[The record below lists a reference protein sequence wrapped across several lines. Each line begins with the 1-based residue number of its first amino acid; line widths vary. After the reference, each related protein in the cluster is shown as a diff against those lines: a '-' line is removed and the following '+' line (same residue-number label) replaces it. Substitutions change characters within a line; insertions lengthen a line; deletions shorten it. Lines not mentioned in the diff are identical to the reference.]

1 LVWLKSGFPGWAYGD
16 TKLTSG
22 FFYAS
27 MNPFYMIKN
36 FFLFLVIILLNS
48 TLIAAQYLYWTG
60 AAASPDFFDE
70 SNWLQ
75 SEDNAVPPEGTLDP
89 GSAINLNLEI
99 ENAPTVIFA
108 NAAIDLGTGSLTLIN
123 AELTAPA
130 VPSGSVTIGDDAYLE
145 LTEENPFSE
154 NTSFDLLSGIGWL
167 KLPGVPPGVLQSE
180 HLQQFLSNGQQADYP
195 SNFRI
200 DNYYHRGCL
209 VRRND
214 PDVQPLRIFDQAQMN
229 GTQEYLQ
236 VDEIYQGD
244 DLPGQMNNNIHSFIL
259 KRGFMATVA
268 QNEDG
273 TGLSKV
279 FIASEEDV
287 IVPEM
292 PAMLN
297 GVVSFIRVVPW
308 NWVAKKGIGGNV
320 TGLHE
325 TWYYNWGLTGSSTVN
340 REIAPMAWGH
350 NGASN
355 QSVQTV
361 INNKYVT
368 HFMGFNEP
376 DNCDDQSGQ
385 WYNMC
390 QTDVAVERYRLL
402 MKSGLRMVSPGT
414 REEHALDWL
423 KEFYNKATERDLR
436 IDVIAIHWYDWGGNP
451 ANTPNANPQN
461 VFNRFKQYLTNVYEY
476 YELPI
481 WITEFNANIHRNTS
495 VHQGFFEL
503 AIPYLESLDYI
514 ERYAWFQPFSDA
526 ANYYENGEYTDFGLS
541 YRDFVSTPAV
551 AEPAWAAPNN
561 LDGKI
566 ADPVN
571 TQPSQ
576 ETKSIQ
582 IYPNPASQ
590 VLYIKKQ
597 LPQMGYIRIYDM
609 MGTLVDKKQI
619 TSEKIDISQLN
630 SGTYFIRIGEFT
642 KRFIKL

>member
-1 LVWLKSGFPGWAYGD
+1 
-16 TKLTSG
+16 
-22 FFYAS
+22 
-27 MNPFYMIKN
+27 MIKKY
-36 FFLFLVIILLNS
+36 LTIIVIILVNTVLVYS
-48 TLIAAQYLYWTG
+48 QDLEWTG
-60 AAASPDFFDE
+60 SAAIADFFDE
-70 SNWLQ
+70 NNWQESQSN
-75 SEDNAVPPEGTLDP
+75 EVPVDGTLEP
-89 GSAINLNLEI
+89 GVPINLDLEI

-108 NAAIDLGTGSLTLIN
+108 DSTIDLGTGTLTLVN
-123 AELTAPA
+123 AEITAPSI
-130 VPSGSVTIGDDAYLE
+130 PSGSVTIGDDAYLE
-145 LTEENPFSE
+145 LTSDNPFSE
-154 NTSFDLLSGIGWL
+154 NTQFDLLSGIGWI
-167 KLPGVPPGVLQSE
+167 KLPGVATGVLLSE
-180 HLQQFLSNGQQADYP
+180 HLTQFYSNGQQADYP

-214 PDVQPLRIFDQAQMN
+214 PDVQPLRVFDQTQMN
-229 GTQEYLQ
+229 GTPEYLQ
-236 VDEIYQGD
+236 VDEIYKGD
-244 DLPGQMNNNIHSFIL
+244 ELPGQMNNNVHSFVL
-259 KRGFMATVA
+259 KRGFMATMA

-273 TGLSKV
+273 NGLSKV

-292 PAMLN
+292 PDLLN
-297 GVVSFIRVVPW
+297 GVVSFIRIVPW

-325 TWYYNWGLTGSSTVN
+325 TWYYNWGLTGSSN
-340 REIAPMAWGH
+340 IQREIAPMAWGH

-368 HFMGFNEP
+368 HFMAFNEP
-376 DNCDDQSGQ
+376 DNCNDQSGQ

-423 KEFYNKATERDLR
+423 KEFYIKATERDLR

-461 VFNRFKQYLTNVYEY
+461 VFNRFKNYLTNVYEY

-481 WITEFNANIHRNTS
+481 WITEFNANIHRNTE
-495 VHQGFFEL
+495 VHEGFLEL

-526 ANYYENGEYTDFGLS
+526 ANYYENGEYTDVGLY

-551 AEPAWAAPNN
+551 SESVLAAPNN

-566 ADPVN
+566 ADP
-571 TQPSQ
+571 TYISSEQAP
-576 ETKSIQ
+576 EKIQ
-582 IYPNPASQ
+582 IYPNPASG
-590 VLYIKKQ
+590 VLNIQFSGEQEYVEV
-597 LPQMGYIRIYDM
+597 YNM
-609 MGTLVDKKQI
+609 MGLLVDTKPI
-619 TSEKIDISQLN
+619 ESSIIDISGLS

-642 KRFIKL
+642 QPFIKL

>member
-1 LVWLKSGFPGWAYGD
+1 
-16 TKLTSG
+16 
-22 FFYAS
+22 
-27 MNPFYMIKN
+27 MIKN
-36 FFLFLVIILLNS
+36 FLIFLVFILVNFNLTS
-48 TLIAAQYLYWTG
+48 AQDLYWTG

-99 ENAPTVIFA
+99 ENAPTSIYA
-108 NAAIDLGTGSLTLIN
+108 NSSIDLGTGSLTMDN
-123 AELTAPA
+123 AEMTAPA
-130 VPSGSVTIGDDAYLE
+130 VSSGSVAIGEDAYLE
-145 LTEENPFSE
+145 LTGENPFSE
-154 NTSFDLLSGIGWL
+154 NTSFDLLSGIGWM
-167 KLPGVPPGVLQSE
+167 KLPGVPPGVLLSE
-180 HLQQFLSNGQQADYP
+180 HLQQFHSNGQQADYP

-214 PDVQPLRIFDQAQMN
+214 PDVQPLRIFDQDQMN

-259 KRGFMATVA
+259 KRGFMVTMA

-273 TGLSKV
+273 TGLGKV
-279 FIASEEDV
+279 FIASEED
-287 IVPEM
+287 IIIPEM
-292 PAMLN
+292 PPQLN

-320 TGLHE
+320 TGLNE
-325 TWYYNWGLTGSSTVN
+325 TWYYNWGLTGSSN
-340 REIAPMAWGH
+340 IQREIAPMAWGY
-350 NGASN
+350 NGASD
-355 QSVQTV
+355 QSLQAV

-376 DNCDDQSGQ
+376 DNCNDQSGQ

-390 QTDVAVERYRLL
+390 QTDVAVERYRHL
-402 MKSGLRMVSPGT
+402 MKTGLRMVSPAT

-481 WITEFNANIHRNTS
+481 WITEFNANVHRNTE
-495 VHQGFFEL
+495 VHQGFLEL

-514 ERYAWFQPFSDA
+514 ERYAWFQPFSGVA
-526 ANYYENGEYTDFGLS
+526 HYYEEGEYTDIGLY
-541 YRDFVSTPAV
+541 YRDFISTPAV
-551 AEPAWAAPNN
+551 AESTLAAPNN

-571 TQPSQ
+571 INPDKKTQN
-576 ETKSIQ
+576 IQ
-582 IYPNPASQ
+582 IFPNPASE
-590 VLYIKKQ
+590 VLHISNHSPHQ
-597 LPQMGYIRIYDM
+597 EDVRIYDM

-619 TSEKIDISQLN
+619 TTEEIDISQLN

-642 KRFIKL
+642 QRFIKL